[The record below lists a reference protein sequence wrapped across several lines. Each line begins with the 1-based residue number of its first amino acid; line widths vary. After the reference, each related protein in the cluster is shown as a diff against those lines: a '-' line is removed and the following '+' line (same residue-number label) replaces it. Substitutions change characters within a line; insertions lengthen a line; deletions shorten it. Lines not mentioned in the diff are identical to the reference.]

1 MEERTACSSKSVSVR
16 LEQCCGAELSWRL
29 APPGDLLRVPRL
41 TADYSGPVA
50 SPAVDAIEISRTAFT
65 LHPLERS
72 LEHVLAIRGGKVL
85 DVMLARCIAIWADW
99 IPLDCYSS
107 SHNCFYL
114 ETRLGLPRQFLG
126 PALICTVSSPWK
138 STQAHLEMSLVWLA
152 QGATR
157 AVSIVWLSFVIYL
170 CVCFCSLLFML
181 ANGPYGH
188 FEIKNLI

>member
-29 APPGDLLRVPRL
+29 VPPGDLLRVPRL

-126 PALICTVSSPWK
+126 PALICTVSSP
-138 STQAHLEMSLVWLA
+138 
-152 QGATR
+152 
-157 AVSIVWLSFVIYL
+157 
-170 CVCFCSLLFML
+170 
-181 ANGPYGH
+181 
-188 FEIKNLI
+188 